1 MKALLVLMSHKLTQ
15 EQINDISFNLNA
27 EIYYVD
33 DYINTLWKNI
43 PPELESLDEYL
54 TPVKNYIR
62 DNMKEG
68 DYILIQGEPGA
79 VYQIVKFSYDINL
92 IPIYSTTKRISVE
105 KEIDGKVKKIS
116 VFKHIR
122 FRKY

>member
-15 EQINDISFNLNA
+15 EQIDDISFSLKA
-27 EIYYVD
+27 EIYYAH
-33 DYINTLWKNI
+33 DYIYNLWKNI

-54 TPVKNYIR
+54 IPVKNYLR

-68 DYILIQGEPGA
+68 DYILIQGDPGA
-79 VYQIVKFSYDINL
+79 VYQTVEFSFAMGF

-105 KEIDGKVKKIS
+105 KEIDGEVKKIS

-122 FRKY
+122 FREY